1 MKKPELLS
9 PAGNMEA
16 LHAAIQGG
24 CDAVY
29 LSGKLYGARS
39 FATNFSEEELEEAVK
54 ICHLYGVKV
63 YVTINTLIYE
73 TEVKNFLKYVEFLQS
88 ISVDAVI
95 IQDIGMMDLL
105 RQSYPSLEIH
115 ASTQMHI
122 HNLEGVQL
130 LESLGIKRAVL
141 ARETPIELVTEIKRK
156 TNVEIEIFVHGA
168 LCVCY
173 SGECLMSS
181 LIGGRSGNRG
191 TCAQCCRQPYDLY
204 SDGKKQNEDQY
215 LLSTKD
221 LNTLKYLP
229 QLIASGA
236 DSFKIEGRMK
246 RPEYV
251 YLITSLYRKAIDSYF
266 DTGSVSISKEE
277 FEGMKKIFNRGFTK
291 GFLFHEDN
299 DSFTNEFRPNHMGI
313 PIGVVLGRK
322 NTMIEIKLNE
332 DLHVQD
338 GIRIVGAISDSGK
351 IVDTIYWNKQK
362 VTSATRGNTVFI
374 PYQEEAEPGSLVIKT
389 TDVLQLEALSEEI
402 HSDMRKVSLTGTVV
416 AKVGFPLKLT
426 LKDNQNEITMES
438 DFIVES
444 GKNSPLTKENLKEQ
458 IGRLGG
464 TIFSLSHLQCE
475 MDENIFIP
483 IQKINA
489 LRRSVIEA
497 LSSKRLYH
505 KEIIKGVYRRE
516 VPDFPMEK
524 KRTIYV
530 ETIEQYE
537 KIMGQNYDEIYIDKT
552 LQNVKDSRFIL
563 KIPRVQENLKDQSM
577 PLLVGEL
584 GSIYRYHDVVS
595 DFSLNVV
602 NSYSVA
608 FLHSL
613 GVRRV
618 TLSYEL
624 NDAQITNL
632 ISAYRLRYHTSPNLE
647 MIVSGKIEAMVSKY
661 NLLKKYHLAKDAYLL
676 DKYKNRFPVQEK
688 DGLLYIYHYQNKE
701 VVNREKY
708 YQMGIHSLRD
718 SF

>member
-1 MKKPELLS
+1 MKKPELLA
-9 PAGNMEA
+9 PAGNMES
-16 LHAAIQGG
+16 LRAAIEGG

-29 LSGKLYGARS
+29 LSGQLYGARS
-39 FATNFSEEELEEAVK
+39 FAANFSEEELKEAVK
-54 ICHLYGVKV
+54 ICHLYGIKV

-73 TEVKNFLKYVEFLQS
+73 AEVKNFLEYVEFLQS

-95 IQDIGMMDLL
+95 VQDIGMMDLL
-105 RQSYPSLEIH
+105 HQSYPSLEIH

-130 LESLGIKRAVL
+130 LESLGIQRAVL
-141 ARETPIELVTEIKRK
+141 ARETPIELVTEIKQK

-221 LNTLKYLP
+221 LNTLKHLP
-229 QLIASGA
+229 ELIQSGA

-266 DTGSVSISKEE
+266 EKGFVSVSKEE

-291 GFLFHEDN
+291 GFLFHEEN

-313 PIGVVLGRK
+313 PIGVVVGK
-322 NTMIEIKLNE
+322 TNTMLEIKLNE
-332 DLHVQD
+332 ELHVHD
-338 GIRIVGAISDSGK
+338 GIRIVGAIEDFGKMVDAIYVNKERVVDAASGT
-351 IVDTIYWNKQK
+351 IV
-362 VTSATRGNTVFI
+362 RI
-374 PYQEEAEPGSLVIKT
+374 PYQETAEVGSLVLKT
-389 TDVLQLEALSEEI
+389 TDSIQLEQLSDAIASE
-402 HSDMRKVSLTGTVV
+402 SRKVFLTGTVT
-416 AKVGFPLKLT
+416 ARIGSPLKLT
-426 LKDNQNEITMES
+426 LRDDKNEVTLES
-438 DFIVES
+438 DFVVEQ
-444 GKNSPLTKENLKEQ
+444 GKSAPLTVENVKEQ
-458 IGRLGG
+458 ISRLGG
-464 TIFSLSHLQCE
+464 TVFALKDLTCE
-475 MDENIFIP
+475 VDDNIFIP
-483 IQKINA
+483 LQKMNS

-497 LSSKRLYH
+497 LTQKRLYT
-505 KEIIKGVYRRE
+505 KPMEKGIYRRV
-516 VPDFPMEK
+516 VPDFPYEK

-530 ETIEQYE
+530 ETLEQYHE
-537 KIMGQNYDEIYIDKT
+537 IASQGYDEIYVDRS
-552 LQNVKDSRFIL
+552 LQDLGDERVVVKL
-563 KIPRVQENLKDQSM
+563 PRVQEHLEDQTK

-584 GSIYRYHDVVS
+584 GSIHRYPNVVS

-608 FLHSL
+608 FLHAL

-624 NDAQITNL
+624 NDAQIEKL
-632 ISAYRLRYHTSPNLE
+632 IEAYRIRYHATPNLE
-647 MIVSGKIEAMVSKY
+647 MIVSGKIEAMISKY
-661 NLLKKYHLAKDAYLL
+661 NLLKKYHLSKDAYLL
-676 DKYKNRFPVQEK
+676 DKYQNRFPVQEK

-701 VVNREKY
+701 VDNREKY
-708 YQMGIHSLRD
+708 YQMGIHCLRD
-718 SF
+718 SV